1 MLSETKSRLSAD
13 KVGFAGKK
21 IIHKADSRGHFD
33 YGWLKTYHTFSF
45 SNYYDP
51 ERVNFGMLRVLN
63 DDFVAAGQGF
73 GTHPHNDMEI
83 VTVPLEGA
91 VAHKDST
98 GGDGVIYPDEIQVM
112 SAGTGILHSEFNHL
126 NDGTTK
132 FLQLWIFPDKKGHQ
146 PRYDQKFFDSEER
159 KNKFQF
165 IVTPEKK
172 DGNLWLNQDA
182 YLSLVDLEKTKSLD
196 YKIHTKGNGVYLF
209 LIEGKISIVNE
220 ALSSRDGIGI
230 WETSEFS
237 ITANEN
243 SKVLLIE
250 VPMN

>member
-1 MLSETKSRLSAD
+1 M
-13 KVGFAGKK
+13 KK
-21 IIHKADSRGHFD
+21 IIHKANSRGHFD

-51 ERVNFGMLRVLN
+51 ERINFGMLRVLN
-63 DDFVAAGQGF
+63 DDEIEGGQGF

-83 VTVPLEGA
+83 VTIPLEGA

-98 GGDGVIYPDEIQVM
+98 GGEGVIYPDEIQVM

-132 FLQLWIFPDKKGHQ
+132 LLQLWIFPDKKGHK

-159 KNKFQF
+159 KNKLQF

-172 DGNLWLNQDA
+172 DDNLWLNQDA
-182 YLSLVDLEKTKSLD
+182 YLSLTDLEKDKSTN
-196 YKIHTKGNGVYLF
+196 YKVHTKGNGVYLF
-209 LIEGKISIVNE
+209 LIDGEISVAGE
-220 ALSSRDGIGI
+220 ALSKRDGIGI
-230 WETSEFS
+230 YETDEFS
-237 ITANEN
+237 ITAIKD
-243 SKVLLIE
+243 SQILLIE
-250 VPMN
+250 IPMN

>member
-1 MLSETKSRLSAD
+1 MLSEAKTRF
-13 KVGFAGKK
+13 VGKT
-21 IIHKADSRGHFD
+21 IIHKANTRGHFD

-63 DDFVAAGQGF
+63 DDTIEAGEGF

-83 VTVPLEGA
+83 VTIPLEGA

-98 GGDGVIYPDEIQVM
+98 GGEGVIYPDEIQVM
-112 SAGTGILHSEFNHL
+112 SAGTGIHHSEYNHL

-132 FLQLWIFPDKKGHQ
+132 LLQLWIFPDKKGHT
-146 PRYDQKFFDSEER
+146 PRYNQKFFDSDER
-159 KNKFQF
+159 KNKLQF

-172 DGNLWLNQDA
+172 GDNLWLNQDA
-182 YLSLVDLEKTKSLD
+182 YLALSDLEKSKSLN

-209 LIEGKISIVNE
+209 LIDGNISVGDDK
-220 ALSSRDGIGI
+220 LFKRDGIGL
-230 WETSEFS
+230 WETEEISINASEDS
-237 ITANEN
+237 R
-243 SKVLLIE
+243 LLFIE
-250 VPMN
+250 VPMM

>member
-1 MLSETKSRLSAD
+1 MSETKTRF
-13 KVGFAGKK
+13 VGKT
-21 IIHKADSRGHFD
+21 IIHKANTRGHFD

-63 DDFVAAGQGF
+63 DDTIEAGEGF

-83 VTVPLEGA
+83 VTIPLEGA

-98 GGDGVIYPDEIQVM
+98 GGEGVIYPDEIQVM
-112 SAGTGILHSEFNHL
+112 SAGTGIHHSEYNHL

-132 FLQLWIFPDKKGHQ
+132 LLQLWIFPDKKGHE
-146 PRYDQKFFDSEER
+146 PRYNQKFFNSEER
-159 KNKFQF
+159 KNKLQF

-172 DGNLWLNQDA
+172 GDNLWLNQDA
-182 YLSLVDLEKTKSLD
+182 YLALSDLEKSKSLN

-209 LIEGKISIVNE
+209 LIDGNISVGDDK
-220 ALSSRDGIGI
+220 LFKRDGIGL
-230 WETSEFS
+230 WETEEISINASEDS
-237 ITANEN
+237 R
-243 SKVLLIE
+243 LLFIE
-250 VPMN
+250 VPMM

>member
-1 MLSETKSRLSAD
+1 M
-13 KVGFAGKK
+13 KK
-21 IIHKADSRGHFD
+21 IIHKANSRGHFD

-63 DDFVAAGQGF
+63 DDFVAAGEGF

-83 VTVPLEGA
+83 VTIPIDGA
-91 VAHKDST
+91 LAHKDST
-98 GGDGVIYPDEIQVM
+98 GSEGVIYPDEVQIM
-112 SAGTGILHSEFNHL
+112 SAGTGIRHSEFNHL
-126 NDGTTK
+126 QDGTSN

-146 PRYDQKFFDSEER
+146 PRYNQNYFDPAER

-182 YLSLVDLEKTKSLD
+182 FLSRIDLDKSNSVT

-209 LIEGKISIVNE
+209 LIEGEIVVAGE
-220 ALSSRDGIGI
+220 TLSKRDGIGI
-230 WETSEFS
+230 YEADEFS
-237 ITANEN
+237 ITA
-243 SKVLLIE
+243 SKDSQILLIE
-250 VPMN
+250 IPMN

>member
-1 MLSETKSRLSAD
+1 M
-13 KVGFAGKK
+13 KK
-21 IIHKADSRGHFD
+21 IIHKANSRGHFD

-63 DDFVAAGQGF
+63 DDEIEGGQGF

-83 VTVPLEGA
+83 VTIPLEGA

-98 GGDGVIYPDEIQVM
+98 GGEGVIYPDEIQVM

-132 FLQLWIFPDKKGHQ
+132 LLQLWIFPDKKGHK

-159 KNKFQF
+159 KNKLQF

-172 DGNLWLNQDA
+172 DDNLWLNQDA
-182 YLSLVDLEKTKSLD
+182 YLSLTDLEKDKSTN
-196 YKIHTKGNGVYLF
+196 YKVHTKGNGVYLF
-209 LIEGKISIVNE
+209 LIDGEISVAGE
-220 ALSSRDGIGI
+220 ALSKRDGIGI
-230 WETSEFS
+230 YETDEFS
-237 ITANEN
+237 ITAIKD
-243 SKVLLIE
+243 SQILLIE
-250 VPMN
+250 IPMN

>member
-1 MLSETKSRLSAD
+1 MLSEAKARF
-13 KVGFAGKK
+13 VGKT
-21 IIHKADSRGHFD
+21 IIHKANTRGYFD

-63 DDFVAAGQGF
+63 DDTIEAGEGF

-83 VTVPLEGA
+83 VTIPLEGA

-98 GGDGVIYPDEIQVM
+98 GGEGVIYPDEIQVM
-112 SAGTGILHSEFNHL
+112 SAGTGIHHSEYNHL

-132 FLQLWIFPDKKGHQ
+132 LLQLWIFPDKKGHE
-146 PRYDQKFFDSEER
+146 PRYNQKFFNSEER
-159 KNKFQF
+159 KNKLQF

-172 DGNLWLNQDA
+172 GDNLWLNQDA
-182 YLSLVDLEKTKSLD
+182 YLALSDLEKSKSLN

-209 LIEGKISIVNE
+209 LIDGNISVGDDK
-220 ALSSRDGIGI
+220 LFKRDGIGL
-230 WETSEFS
+230 WETEEISINASEDS
-237 ITANEN
+237 R
-243 SKVLLIE
+243 LLFIE
-250 VPMN
+250 VPMM

>member
-1 MLSETKSRLSAD
+1 M
-13 KVGFAGKK
+13 KK
-21 IIHKADSRGHFD
+21 IIHKADTRGFFD
-33 YGWLKTYHTFSF
+33 YDWLKTSHTFSF
-45 SNYYDP
+45 SSYYDP

-83 VTVPLEGA
+83 VTIPLDGA
-91 VAHKDST
+91 LAHKDSI
-98 GGDGVIYPDEIQVM
+98 GSEGVIYPDEIQIM
-112 SAGTGILHSEFNHL
+112 SAGTGIRHSEFNHL
-126 NDGTTK
+126 QDGTSN

-146 PRYDQKFFDSEER
+146 PRYNQNYFDPAGR

-182 YLSLVDLEKTKSLD
+182 FLSRIDLDKSNSVN

-209 LIEGKISIVNE
+209 LIEGEIVVAGE
-220 ALSSRDGIGI
+220 TLSKRDGIGI
-230 WETSEFS
+230 YEADEFS
-237 ITANEN
+237 ITA
-243 SKVLLIE
+243 SKDSQILLIE
-250 VPMN
+250 IPMN